1 MEVFKRGWFSGRSS
15 YNTATTSVAMLP
27 STTDLEALGGARQ
40 IFEIY
45 HHTLT
50 DRRSQKSSTRPLR

>member
-27 STTDLEALGGARQ
+27 STTDLEALGETYPLMNSLEGTKGRDQ
-40 IFEIY
+40 P
-45 HHTLT
+45 
-50 DRRSQKSSTRPLR
+50 SSTSI